1 MMKKFTFILL
11 LGALATVAWGQPTFL
26 RNGKSAAELF
36 TDKDH
41 TPITAEGDINKDG
54 IKDIVFAVPGIVG
67 ELNVAFY
74 FGQKEGGY
82 KLFRDY
88 IVYLPDKTDLS
99 ITDKGVVRFRCN
111 RYDNNYDVFL
121 FRYEKEDFRLI
132 GGKKDRHADE
142 HYDESYNY
150 LTGKMIRTD
159 GEGKSRKAVTTDL
172 PTLPVI
178 NFGWIPLDYTMLDY
192 LLVAE
197 TEDGPMSAD
206 DILVMGIF
214 RVMQANEMLFWHF
227 CDYEN
232 PYRDP
237 HPDDEGHW
245 YAEDSYESFGSYN
258 SYSALSFEKLKDGV
272 FLIKLSETWM
282 DRSYETQINEDGSN
296 IDEVL
301 ENAEMDEETSEEEW
315 TFYNGMFT
323 VG

>member
-1 MMKKFTFILL
+1 M
-11 LGALATVAWGQPTFL
+11 
-26 RNGKSAAELF
+26 
-36 TDKDH
+36 D
-41 TPITAEGDINKDG
+41 
-54 IKDIVFAVPGIVG
+54 
-67 ELNVAFY
+67 
-74 FGQKEGGY
+74 
-82 KLFRDY
+82 
-88 IVYLPDKTDLS
+88 
-99 ITDKGVVRFRCN
+99 
-111 RYDNNYDVFL
+111 
-121 FRYEKEDFRLI
+121 
-132 GGKKDRHADE
+132 
-142 HYDESYNY
+142 
-150 LTGKMIRTD
+150 
-159 GEGKSRKAVTTDL
+159 
-172 PTLPVI
+172 
-178 NFGWIPLDYTMLDY
+178 
-192 LLVAE
+192 
-197 TEDGPMSAD
+197 AD

-258 SYSALSFEKLKDGV
+258 SYSALSVEKLKDGV